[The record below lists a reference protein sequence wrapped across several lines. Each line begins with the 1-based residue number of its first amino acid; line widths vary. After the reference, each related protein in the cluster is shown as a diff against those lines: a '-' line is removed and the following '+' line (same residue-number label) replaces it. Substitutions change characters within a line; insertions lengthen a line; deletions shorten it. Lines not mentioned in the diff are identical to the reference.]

1 MSNFL
6 SLDMLIIIG
15 SKLWKSSFWYRKDGC
30 EKLIR
35 ESTDLKTVLTFN
47 NLVDSGSNKWA
58 NLFILK
64 IKII

>member
-30 EKLIR
+30 EKLMR
-35 ESTDLKTVLTFN
+35 ESTNLKTVLTFN